1 MNTNQGCVSSVV
13 GWGISAVLMGAIGGF
28 VGYIVTVAHSAI
40 LGALLGVLGG
50 EVCLAILFVLVQF
63 IGWDGI
69 SAIGEGCA
77 CCGEILSIFGVLAFV
92 LLGSGIGSLLW
103 HNTWLGMLAGGSCA
117 LSISIVCLVLV
128 RAWQQE
134 MWIASRMTTRTA

>member
-13 GWGISAVLMGAIGGF
+13 GWGISAVLLGAVGGF

-50 EVCLAILFVLVQF
+50 EICLATLFVLVQF
-63 IGWDGI
+63 IGWEGV

-77 CCGEILSIFGVLAFV
+77 CCGEILSIFGAFAFV
-92 LLGSGIGSLLW
+92 LLGSGISFLIW
-103 HNTWLGMLAGGSCA
+103 HTSWLGAIAGGSCV
-117 LSISIVCLVLV
+117 LSFSLVCFVLFRV
-128 RAWQQE
+128 WQQQ
-134 MWIASRMTTRTA
+134 MRLA

>member
-13 GWGISAVLMGAIGGF
+13 GWGISAVLMGAIGGV

-40 LGALLGVLGG
+40 LGALLGVLAG

-69 SAIGEGCA
+69 AAIGEGCA
-77 CCGEILSIFGVLAFV
+77 CCGEILSIFGAFAFV
-92 LLGSGIGSLLW
+92 LLGSGIGFLLW
-103 HNTWLGMLAGGSCA
+103 HNTWLGVLAGGSCA
-117 LSISIVCLVLV
+117 LSVSIVSLVLL

-134 MWIASRMTTRTA
+134 MWAASRMAIA

>member
-13 GWGISAVLMGAIGGF
+13 GWGISAVLLGAVGGF

-50 EVCLAILFVLVQF
+50 EICLATLFVLVQF
-63 IGWDGI
+63 IGWEGV

-77 CCGEILSIFGVLAFV
+77 CCGEILSIFGAFAFV
-92 LLGSGIGSLLW
+92 LLGSGISFLIW
-103 HNTWLGMLAGGSCA
+103 HTSWLGAIAGGSCV
-117 LSISIVCLVLV
+117 LSLSLVCFVLFRV
-128 RAWQQE
+128 WQQQ
-134 MWIASRMTTRTA
+134 MRLA